1 MSQYLNIYLKPKD
14 NGKPKYLTCYSRNS
28 DVYGRLVEDGQFPF
42 YNSEEYGTLSCEFL
56 RYICDDIKKQI
67 ADEQERTNL
76 RMKAIKDV
84 SNKEVAET
92 FIEEIESLNR
102 CIKEDQETLKEVE
115 HLYWLAYLLNGDQ
128 EWEFAEYEGLVGN
141 IN

>member
-42 YNSEEYGTLSCEFL
+42 YNSEEYGTLDCESL
-56 RYICDDIKKQI
+56 RSVCDDIKKQI
-67 ADEQERTNL
+67 ADEQERANL
-76 RMKAIKDV
+76 RRSAIKDA
-84 SNKEVAET
+84 SSREVAET
-92 FIEEIESLNR
+92 FMEEIESLNR
-102 CIKEDQETLKEVE
+102 CVKEDQEALKEVE
-115 HLYWLAYLLNGDQ
+115 HLYWLAQLIN
-128 EWEFAEYEGLVGN
+128 EESKWSIAEYEGLVGN